1 MATLQLLQVTTL
13 SSFSTARTALCRT
26 DRRILANA
34 ASGFARTQEPV
45 AFFLPLLRATPDTMR
60 VISDRVG
67 DFAAFAEAPRSSVDT
82 SLGSFSLVNRLS
94 MTSSTWDA
102 ARRRLLHRFGNC
114 SQLPFF

>member
-1 MATLQLLQVTTL
+1 
-13 SSFSTARTALCRT
+13 
-26 DRRILANA
+26 
-34 ASGFARTQEPV
+34 
-45 AFFLPLLRATPDTMR
+45 
-60 VISDRVG
+60 VG